1 LVPTPPPIDSGPTGD
16 TGKQAQNTLGTLGA
30 KRKSSS
36 SKAIRKSD
44 RGPKKKSKFG
54 GKPLQRK
61 AQSQAQP
68 CKLIM
73 WNFFIYWLNNSF
85 IFLFIYFFKFFLA
98 EGNANMG
105 AMWWIL
111 SNVVSY
117 SVGEPN
123 KCLQNIR

>member
-30 KRKSSS
+30 KRKSWSS
-36 SKAIRKSD
+36 TAIRKSD

-61 AQSQAQP
+61 AQCQAQP

-73 WNFFIYWLNNSF
+73 WNFLLIDWTILLFFYLF
-85 IFLFIYFFKFFLA
+85 IFLNFF
-98 EGNANMG
+98 
-105 AMWWIL
+105 
-111 SNVVSY
+111 
-117 SVGEPN
+117 
-123 KCLQNIR
+123 